1 MSKNI
6 MGVFPTPVGIYEI
19 NYDCQIIYENLK
31 SFSTSPHGLLENSQ
45 SSYGQESNVL
55 YDLRMSRLHESIQ
68 FCLDDYTSNIGLQPL
83 VVTGSWYNKMD
94 LGSKVNLH
102 RHEGSVVSG
111 VFYVLA
117 ENASP
122 IKFKNPLYPYKMND
136 LYDNIDSEFSTF
148 GIQLIPKTGN
158 LILFPSWLEHETN
171 EESGKRCVISF
182 NTLYKSI
189 FFPNF

>member
-83 VVTGSWYNKMD
+83 VVTGS
-94 LGSKVNLH
+94 
-102 RHEGSVVSG
+102 
-111 VFYVLA
+111 
-117 ENASP
+117 
-122 IKFKNPLYPYKMND
+122 
-136 LYDNIDSEFSTF
+136 
-148 GIQLIPKTGN
+148 
-158 LILFPSWLEHETN
+158 
-171 EESGKRCVISF
+171 
-182 NTLYKSI
+182 
-189 FFPNF
+189 